1 MKAPRGSNYIKRML
15 LSYLPILFVTVSM
28 LIFIF
33 MSIIN
38 GIYGR
43 NAMQANRVTAAFIV
57 NTVDSTLKGI
67 LMDTQKLTETD
78 DRLRRYFEAPADR
91 ELEYDVSNLLTT
103 MIVRYGLIDSI
114 YIYRA
119 KDGRVLDQS
128 AIRPIEEF
136 PDKAYIRSSVEQI
149 VPTGWTSPR
158 LKQPDGVERSAP
170 VTSLVLKVPRDSGSL
185 GLVAVNIKISA
196 LESFI
201 RQMINEDVAEAQ
213 VTDAQGRAFF
223 TERSGI
229 AHNGLNADK
238 VSEYTSWKYTIS
250 IKNGKWLDYLF
261 HGNTVWLAL
270 GVLSIVFAISSTLYV
285 TRRSY
290 KPIEAI
296 LHRIDR
302 FSSIV
307 RPGESKVS
315 KNEFAFIDQAIER
328 LITNNMDFQEK
339 QQEHLVIRRQQFL
352 QMLLK
357 GEYEEERVLWEQEW
371 QHFGLAAGQYIVA
384 LLELDHYVQFG
395 LKYNPSDQSL
405 FKFIISSVAVEVAE
419 QNGQRVVSEWISKNQ
434 FILLLIS
441 RDGAGLEHHILQIA
455 EQIRAW
461 VERYLDFTVTI
472 GIGMTAGNEEAISRS
487 FHEAMAAL
495 SRKVTLGVNR
505 IIHTVETKD
514 KTDGEWFAYL
524 EMIRTIVR
532 KIRMLET
539 EWTGELELLFN
550 EMAVQQLRK
559 EDVERLLNYLVFQLE
574 FELEGTLPGEA
585 KVWLLEAKPELLLA
599 LKQADT
605 LKQLEGCF
613 TATLRRIAG
622 HVEDLAQS
630 RRHITLMKEVRDY
643 VAAHY
648 TDPNLS
654 LTMLSDRFRMNG
666 KYLSQ
671 LFKESIGQNF
681 LDFLIGLRI
690 ERAKQLLLES
700 DRSVQDISEAV
711 GYLNTTSF
719 IRVFRKTVGM
729 SPGQYR
735 ESRPRGQELGE
746 RGG

>member
-1 MKAPRGSNYIKRML
+1 MKARSSSYIKQML

-28 LIFIF
+28 LIFMF
-33 MSIIN
+33 MSILN

-57 NTVDSTLKGI
+57 NMVDSTLKGI
-67 LMDTQKLTETD
+67 FVDTQKMVETD
-78 DRLRRYFEAPADR
+78 AGLLQFFEAPTDR
-91 ELEYDVSNLLTT
+91 TLEYDVSNLLTT
-103 MIVRYGLIDSI
+103 LIVRYGLIDSI

-119 KDGRVLDQS
+119 KDSRVLDQNS
-128 AIRPIEEF
+128 IRPVEQF
-136 PDKAYIRSSVEQI
+136 PDKSYIRSSMEQI

-158 LKQPDGVERSAP
+158 LKETDESGQSVP
-170 VTSLVLKVPRDSGSL
+170 VTSLVIKIPRDSGSL
-185 GLVAVNIKISA
+185 GHLFINVKTSA

-201 RQMINEDVAEAQ
+201 RQMINQDVTEAQ
-213 VTDAQGRAFF
+213 LFDSQGRPFF
-223 TERSGI
+223 TDRTVAS
-229 AHNGLNADK
+229 HNGLNADM
-238 VSEYTSWKYTIS
+238 VSDYTNWKYSIS

-261 HGNTVWLAL
+261 HGNSVWLAL
-270 GVLSIVFAISSTLYV
+270 GFVSIIFAISSTLYV

-302 FSSIV
+302 FSPV
-307 RPGESKVS
+307 VKPGETKVS

-328 LITNNMDFQEK
+328 LITHNMDFQEK

-357 GEYEEERVLWEQEW
+357 GDYEGERVLWEQEW
-371 QHFGLAAGQYIVA
+371 EHFGLAAGHYIVA

-419 QNGQRVVSEWISKNQ
+419 QNGQRIISEWISKNQ
-434 FILLLIS
+434 FVILLIS
-441 RDGAGLEHHILQIA
+441 EDGAALEHHMLQIA

-461 VERYLDFTVTI
+461 VENYLNFTVTM
-472 GIGMTAGNEEAISRS
+472 GIGLAAGSEEAISRS
-487 FHEAMAAL
+487 FHEAMGAV

-505 IIHTVETKD
+505 IIHTVETKEQAD
-514 KTDGEWFAYL
+514 SEWFAYL
-524 EMIRTIVR
+524 EMIRAIVR
-532 KIRMLET
+532 KIRMLEQG
-539 EWTGELELLFN
+539 WSVELERLFT
-550 EMAVQQLRK
+550 EMAVHQLRK
-559 EDVERLLNYLVFQLE
+559 NDVERLLHYLVFQLE
-574 FELEGTLPGEA
+574 FELEGTLPEEA
-585 KVWLLEAKPELLLA
+585 KEWLGEAKPELLLA

-605 LKQLEGCF
+605 LKQLESCF
-613 TATLRRIAG
+613 TATMERLAG
-622 HVEDLAQS
+622 HVEELAQS
-630 RRHITLMKEVRDY
+630 RRHSILMVEVRNY

-654 LTMLSDRFRMNG
+654 LTMLSDRFQING

-690 ERAKQLLLES
+690 ERAKQLLRES
-700 DRSVQDISEAV
+700 DQSVQDISEAV

-719 IRVFRKTVGM
+719 IRVFRKIVGM

-735 ESRPRGQELGE
+735 ESRPWGQELG
-746 RGG
+746 

>member
-1 MKAPRGSNYIKRML
+1 MKARGSSYIKRML

-67 LMDTQKLTETD
+67 LMDTQKMTETD

-103 MIVRYGLIDSI
+103 IIVRYGLIDSI
-114 YIYRA
+114 YVYRA
-119 KDGRVLDQS
+119 KDGKVLDQS
-128 AIRPIEEF
+128 AIRPMEEF
-136 PDKAYIRSSVEQI
+136 PDKAYIRSSIEQI
-149 VPTGWTSPR
+149 VPSGWTSPR
-158 LKQPDGVERSAP
+158 LKQTDGIERSAS

-185 GLVAVNIKISA
+185 GLVTVNIKISA

-201 RQMINEDVAEAQ
+201 RQMINEDVAQAQ

-223 TERSGI
+223 TERGGI

-238 VSEYTSWKYTIS
+238 LSEYTNWKYTIS

-307 RPGESKVS
+307 RPGETKVS

-357 GEYEEERVLWEQEW
+357 GDYEEERALWEQEW
-371 QHFGLAAGQYIVA
+371 QHFGLAEGQYIVA

-472 GIGMTAGNEEAISRS
+472 GIGLAAGSEEAISRS
-487 FHEAMAAL
+487 FHEAMAAV

-505 IIHTVETKD
+505 IIHTVEAKD
-514 KTDGEWFAYL
+514 KTDSEWFAYL

-539 EWTGELELLFN
+539 EWIGELELLFN
-550 EMAVQQLRK
+550 EMAVHQLRK

-585 KVWLLEAKPELLLA
+585 KTWFLEAKPELLLA

-654 LTMLSDRFRMNG
+654 LTMLSDRFQING

-700 DRSVQDISEAV
+700 DQSVQDISEAV

-735 ESRPRGQELGE
+735 ESRPRGQEPG
-746 RGG
+746 